1 MNERVIAI
9 ARLSPMSMGSDPH
22 VGPHSLGI
30 LLQED
35 ELSECLTLKPSRA
48 YFGES
53 QRGVGKRDPT
63 LKRCTQ
69 TLTCYRTQGRSNNL
83 EGAWIRPTG

>member
-1 MNERVIAI
+1 MNERVITI
-9 ARLSPMSMGSDPH
+9 ARPSLMSMGSDPH
-22 VGPHSLGI
+22 VGSHSLGI

-48 YFGES
+48 YFEES
-53 QRGVGKRDPT
+53 QRDVGKRDST

-69 TLTCYRTQGRSNNL
+69 TLTWT
-83 EGAWIRPTG
+83 